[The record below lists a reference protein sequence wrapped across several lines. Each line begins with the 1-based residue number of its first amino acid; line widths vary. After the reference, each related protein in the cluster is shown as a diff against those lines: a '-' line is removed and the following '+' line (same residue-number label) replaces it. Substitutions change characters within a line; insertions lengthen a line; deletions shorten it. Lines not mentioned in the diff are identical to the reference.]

1 MRKPNTLLRGATAVA
16 AALAL
21 LAGGTPP
28 AHAAEREV
36 DVTGFAV
43 QDIVFDGFGCQ
54 NLPVT
59 VEGTVREDVAPGDLW
74 MSADI
79 YRSRYLVST
88 ADFPFGETET
98 RTFICSW
105 YGLGKYKIGPTTV
118 GGLTAD
124 DVFELTDPT
133 STSFHVRGKARAS
146 LGAKRSGNKVTL
158 TARATYYRPESLG
171 YRNHSPKGAEFQVKS
186 RTGWRTVTTVDFVQG
201 KASHTVSRSAK
212 GTYRVVL
219 PQTTSVTAAT
229 SPAVRK

>member
-1 MRKPNTLLRGATAVA
+1 MRKLNTLLRGATAVA

-36 DVTGFAV
+36 DVTGFTV
-43 QDIVFDGFGCQ
+43 QDIVFDGFGCK
-54 NLPVT
+54 NHPVAL
-59 VEGTVREDVAPGDLW
+59 EGTAREDVDIEYLW

-79 YRSRYLVST
+79 SRSRYLVST
-88 ADFPFGETET
+88 VDFLPGETET
-98 RTFICSW
+98 RTLICSW

-118 GGLTAD
+118 SGFTAD
-124 DVFELTDPT
+124 EMFELTDPT

-158 TARATYYRPESLG
+158 TAKATYYRPESLG

-186 RTGWRTVTTVDFVQG
+186 STGWRTIATVDFAQG
-201 KASHTVSRSAK
+201 KASHSVSRSAK
-212 GTYRVVL
+212 ATYRVVL